1 MCMTKEQINAL
12 RERAVWKKLSSE
24 LSWTEELLTKY
35 ADQVDWEEIS
45 SNAKVLWTESLLRK
59 FADKLDW
66 EELSQNDAFALR
78 CPDIIRPFALYW
90 HWDVKTKYTAWTPKF
105 ISEMKAHL
113 DWKELYLSASYE
125 EQEFYLKEYFEFVS
139 QLPFNETSWRRDRYF
154 EKYIDV
160 QWKERANEILF
171 RT

>member
-1 MCMTKEQINAL
+1 MTKDQICAL

-125 EQEFYLKEYFEFVS
+125 EQEFYLKEYSEFVS

-154 EKYIDV
+154 EKYVDA